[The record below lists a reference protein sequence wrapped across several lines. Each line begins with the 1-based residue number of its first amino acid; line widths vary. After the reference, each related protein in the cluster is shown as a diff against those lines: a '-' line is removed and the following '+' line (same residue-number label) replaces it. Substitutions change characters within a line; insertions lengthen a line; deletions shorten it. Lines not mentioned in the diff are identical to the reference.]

1 MRFGTTVLFA
11 VAFLLSGCPDKP
23 KSVDVPRACLEQYQV
38 EMVAQADVD
47 AVCDAAFDAIGG
59 NTEDFDKLHAA
70 AWLEPSEDLLE
81 ACSEDVD
88 VRVELLSEDQ
98 IFTLRCLMEC
108 DGHDEQ
114 GC

>member
-1 MRFGTTVLFA
+1 MRTLLFIA
-11 VAFLLSGCPDKP
+11 ALALTGCPDNP
-23 KSVDVPRACLEQYQV
+23 KSVEVPRACLEQYQV
-38 EMVAQADVD
+38 EMTAQADAD

-70 AWLEPSEDLLE
+70 AWLEPTEGLLE
-81 ACSEDVD
+81 ACSDDVD
-88 VRVELLSEDQ
+88 VRVELLSEEQ
-98 IFTLRCLMEC
+98 IFRLRCIMKC